1 MNAWCRSSIA
11 ELAGTFMLTFI
22 GAGAIVAT
30 AAGSDG
36 GLVGIA
42 LAHGLALAIAVYA
55 TGHISGG
62 RINPAVT
69 VAMLATRRISP
80 GNAVVYI
87 IS

>member
-11 ELAGTFMLTFI
+11 ELAGAFMLTFI